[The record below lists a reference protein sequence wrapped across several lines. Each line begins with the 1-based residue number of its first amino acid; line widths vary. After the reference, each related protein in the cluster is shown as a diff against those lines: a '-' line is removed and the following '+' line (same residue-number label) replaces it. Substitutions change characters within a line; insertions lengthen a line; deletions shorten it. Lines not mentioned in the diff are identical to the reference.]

1 MGIIKEMVSVLVV
14 ALAAL
19 IEVLQ
24 ILVKQ
29 CSLFVSYYVRVA
41 NVRSWEILLPM
52 LMYMLLAV
60 VCVAR
65 RCPALT
71 S

>member
-1 MGIIKEMVSVLVV
+1 MGIIKEIVSVLIV

-29 CSLFVSYYVRVA
+29 CGLFVSYYVRIA
-41 NVRSWEILLPM
+41 NVRSWEILLPIVLHM
-52 LMYMLLAV
+52 VLAV